1 MPFASARSF
10 FLYTLAFCATF
21 PLFAAAP
28 VTDPVKGAIIMDAAT
43 GAVIFQEDADIVSP
57 PASVTKLMTFLIVSD
72 RIAAGA
78 ITLDTP
84 VPITAEDAK
93 TGGTQV
99 WLDPRETFTVEEL
112 LYALMIQSAN
122 DAASALARAAAGSR
136 EAFVALMNERSRGL
150 GMTNTIWRSP
160 HGLPPSDRKLANS
173 DVTSPR
179 DLAILSRELLLKT
192 DVLKYTAT
200 KERPF
205 GAGKRAEPVIMRNH
219 NKLLGRV
226 AGVDGLKTGFTN
238 AAGFCL
244 SATAQRG
251 DKRIIVAVMGSPSAK
266 VRDVY
271 VASLI
276 EKGFPLIPATS
287 VFHGYTPSPIASSA
301 PAGAPTSP
309 ITSSAA
315 PAAPAAPA
323 PATED
328 GPMVKFTLPPVKKK

>member
-99 WLDPRETFTVEEL
+99 WLDPRETFTIEEL

-301 PAGAPTSP
+301 PAGAATSP

-315 PAAPAAPA
+315 PAAPAASA

>member
-1 MPFASARSF
+1 MFFAPVRPLFISA
-10 FLYTLAFCATF
+10 LAFCATI

-28 VTDPVKGAIIMDAAT
+28 VADPVKGAIIMDAAT

-150 GMTNTIWRSP
+150 GMTHTTWRSP

-205 GAGKRAEPVIMRNH
+205 GAGKRPEPVIMRNH

-244 SATAQRG
+244 AATAQRG

-287 VFHGYTPSPIASSA
+287 VFHGYTPSPIASSSA
-301 PAGAPTSP
+301 TAASP
-309 ITSSAA
+309 ISSGASTAA
-315 PAAPAAPA
+315 PASQTPA
-323 PATED
+323 PAD
-328 GPMVKFTLPPVKKK
+328 APMVKFSLPPKK

>member
-1 MPFASARSF
+1 MFFAPARSL
-10 FLYTLAFCATF
+10 FLSGLALVATAR
-21 PLFAAAP
+21 LVAAAP
-28 VTDPVKGAIIMDAAT
+28 AADPVKGAIVLDAAT
-43 GAVIFQEDADIVSP
+43 GAVLFADDADIVSP
-57 PASVTKLMTFLIVSD
+57 PASVTKLMTYLIVSD

-84 VPITAEDAK
+84 VQITAEDSK

-112 LYALMIQSAN
+112 VYALMIQSAN

-150 GMTNTIWRSP
+150 GMNHTTWRSP
-160 HGLPPSDRKLANS
+160 HGLPPTSRKLAES

-179 DLAILSRELLLKT
+179 DLALLSRELLLKT

-205 GAGKRAEPVIMRNH
+205 GAGKRPEPVIMRNH
-219 NKLLGRV
+219 NKLIGKV

-244 SATAQRG
+244 AATAQRG
-251 DKRIIVAVMGSPSAK
+251 DKRLIVAVMGSPSAK
-266 VRDVY
+266 VRDLY

-287 VFHGYTPSPIASSA
+287 VFRGYTSSPISGAAAS
-301 PAGAPTSP
+301 SP
-309 ITSSAA
+309 ITAPDA
-315 PAAPAAPA
+315 PAAAPSTPAGDA
-323 PATED
+323 
-328 GPMVKFTLPPVKKK
+328 PMVKFNLPGKK